1 MGRWFSG
8 GAVQM
13 GCTQQVTGLGAQLR
27 VSRWACCLDSRG
39 YTCPA
44 ILSLLC
50 VSVAA
55 IQPRDGDEIRTAV
68 QPCPGAQ

>member
-1 MGRWFSG
+1 MVQR
-8 GAVQM
+8 GAKQM
-13 GCTQQVTGLGAQLR
+13 GCTQQVIGLGAQLR
-27 VSRWACCLDSRG
+27 VSRVGLLSGLQG

-68 QPCPGAQ
+68 QSCPGAQ